1 MANSDTLPV
10 VINLLHTNTVG
21 TMEIPCVVS
30 EQAFCDL
37 MAAAGLIKLA
47 DASNDLAQ
55 RSTAIQVF
63 EGLIDQYCLFVD
75 FVDPTVLFP
84 GPNMLRTGL
93 FESWRNRPDELAKER
108 PRRTPYTTLE
118 QYERLMAEAGAE
130 VQYTPV
136 EEVAGRVV
144 DAVRAGEFWILPP
157 SERTDEQIRARA
169 DSMLA
174 RANPT
179 YLKETA
185 Q

>member
-1 MANSDTLPV
+1 
-10 VINLLHTNTVG
+10 
-21 TMEIPCVVS
+21 
-30 EQAFCDL
+30 
-37 MAAAGLIKLA
+37 
-47 DASNDLAQ
+47 
-55 RSTAIQVF
+55 
-63 EGLIDQYCLFVD
+63 
-75 FVDPTVLFP
+75 
-84 GPNMLRTGL
+84 MLRTGL

-118 QYERLMAEAGAE
+118 QYERLMAEAGAV